1 MKRWTSADW
10 SMIILSSTIPL
21 AVVGLIIMRIFT
33 GPLNGILLSKTSN
46 RTLSMIGV
54 SLMTSS
60 LVVFAYLQRY
70 EYMYPVFGIGFGEL
84 SNITNKYT

>member
-33 GPLNGILLSKTSN
+33 GAPLSDNAAGVVDGITKVIGGGLIGILAT
-46 RTLSMIGV
+46 
-54 SLMTSS
+54 
-60 LVVFAYLQRY
+60 VFAYNINNKQN
-70 EYMYPVFGIGFGEL
+70 GIPDNNGASEKD
-84 SNITNKYT
+84 SRD